1 MSGTERWLCS
11 TYLLI
16 AAACAPAYAQLSDAE
31 ERGRQI
37 YFGEPGSPLDTAAV
51 RIGGMDVRL
60 PASGFPCAS
69 CHGRSGSGF
78 AERGA
83 VPTDLSRGALTRPYS
98 VMANQGRR
106 RPPYTVSSFRAAVRN
121 GKDPGGSALS
131 EAMPRFE
138 LSDQQLGDLWAF
150 LNVIDTLNDPGIS
163 DTEITIGVVLAP
175 RSAGTAQRKLLDVL
189 ASDINA
195 LGGIHGRSLRF
206 DYRPSIT
213 APEADVLASLML
225 GNNGSLPTE
234 RPVINV
240 SAEQA
245 GQPQGFSLLASTGD
259 QTAALRRFA
268 VERWGAV
275 TLRDACDPSAGPT
288 RLLSSSNCLAA
299 GQRTERLLMPQ
310 TVFSTIPL
318 AERRNLPDETY
329 VALAAP
335 LWRVAP
341 QAQAAFARTRA
352 RAGTGRETIVAES
365 EAYSAAAVIIESL
378 MRSGRDLS
386 RERLVLAL
394 EELRDFEGA
403 MTPPLSFGRNR
414 RTGSRGVAVVKYS
427 PQTGNLS
434 TEGLWVD
441 PDT

>member
-1 MSGTERWLCS
+1 MSGTERWLCGLF
-11 TYLLI
+11 LLI
-16 AAACAPAYAQLSDAE
+16 VAACAPAHAQLSDAE

-37 YFGEPGSPLDTAAV
+37 YFGEAGSPLDTATA
-51 RIGGMDVRL
+51 RINGMDVRL
-60 PASGFPCAS
+60 PAKGFPCAS

-98 VMANQGRR
+98 VTASQGRR
-106 RPPYTVSSFRAAVRN
+106 RPPYTVSGFRAAVRT
-121 GKDPGGSALS
+121 GKDPGGSTLS
-131 EAMPRFE
+131 EAMPRFD
-138 LSDQQLGDLWAF
+138 LSDRQLGDLWAF
-150 LNVIDTLNDPGIS
+150 LNIIDTLNDPGIN
-163 DTEITIGVVLAP
+163 DTEITIGVALAP
-175 RSAGTAQRKLLDVL
+175 HTAGTAQRKLLDVL

-206 DYRPSIT
+206 AYQAAVNT
-213 APEADVLASLML
+213 PEADVFATLAI
-225 GNNGSLPTE
+225 GNNGALPHGL
-234 RPVINV
+234 PVISV

-245 GQPQGFSLLASTGD
+245 GQPQGFSLLAGAGD

-268 VERWGAV
+268 AEQWGAV
-275 TLRDACDPSAGPT
+275 TLRDACDASAGQT

-299 GQRTERLLMPQ
+299 GQKAERLLMPQ
-310 TVFSTIPL
+310 AVFAAIPP
-318 AERRNLPDETY
+318 AERRSLPDETY
-329 VALAAP
+329 VALTAP
-335 LWRVAP
+335 VRRVAP

-352 RAGTGRETIVAES
+352 RAGTARETIIAES
-365 EAYSAAAVIIESL
+365 EAYSAAAVIIEAL

-394 EELRDFEGA
+394 EEMRNFEGA

-414 RTGSRGVAVVKYS
+414 RTGSRGVEIVKYS

-434 TEGLWVD
+434 TEGPWVD
-441 PDT
+441 PGP